1 MLLFSADQSHTLY
14 NVLRIAQTAKIIAV
28 FNNLHNVFLSS
39 IRNIY
44 RIFFK
49 DNVEGDVSLAV
60 CDQPIVSQSTK
71 PKKKWGVTCETKHN
85 PSGTRTER
93 TDSLVNINGVI

>member
-49 DNVEGDVSLAV
+49 DTVEGDVSFS
-60 CDQPIVSQSTK
+60 QPIVSQSTK
-71 PKKKWGVTCETKHN
+71 PKKLG
-85 PSGTRTER
+85 G
-93 TDSLVNINGVI
+93 DM